1 MVGKVAGLICIAE
14 SAVPVH
20 HPLTGVFILSI
31 GALPALPWFLHP
43 SPLHTKLNNVSGSPG
58 INNSV

>member
-31 GALPALPWFLHP
+31 GALPDL
-43 SPLHTKLNNVSGSPG
+43 KNK
-58 INNSV
+58 